1 MGNMSEEMRKVMAKW
16 NADESNHQQPEAEQP
31 ATEKR
36 FYRHE
41 IYDVIKANPGITSN
55 RVLEIVLQRGLK
67 QSYSSVTSQ
76 ITTLFQEFRLRREQV
91 PNPAGVGRDVYTYYA
106 VPEETADKLKAEH
119 KRKQLQAKLR
129 AERARQAKAEKAA
142 ARAAEAAQQVTIQ
155 QPQIQLP
162 LPLTLPLEPTPAPAT
177 AAPHNMQL
185 QYMTAIDI
193 LNAINFAQARDLYKE
208 LKEAFGG

>member
-16 NADESNHQQPEAEQP
+16 NAAPEMQAQAQAQEQP
-31 ATEKR
+31 TAEENKKR

-41 IYDVIKANPGITSN
+41 IYDVIKANPGATSN

-76 ITTLFQEFRLRREQV
+76 ITTLFQEFRLRREQI
-91 PNPAGVGRDVYTYYA
+91 PNPSGIGRDVYTYYA
-106 VPEETADKLKAEH
+106 VPEDIADKLKAEH
-119 KRKQLQAKLR
+119 KRKQLQQRLR
-129 AERARQAKAEKAA
+129 AERARQAKAAKAA
-142 ARAAEAAQQVTIQ
+142 ARAAEAAEQAVPAQESVQV
-155 QPQIQLP
+155 QLP
-162 LPLTLPLEPTPAPAT
+162 LPLPVPEP

-193 LNAINFAQARDLYKE
+193 LNNINFAQARDLYKE